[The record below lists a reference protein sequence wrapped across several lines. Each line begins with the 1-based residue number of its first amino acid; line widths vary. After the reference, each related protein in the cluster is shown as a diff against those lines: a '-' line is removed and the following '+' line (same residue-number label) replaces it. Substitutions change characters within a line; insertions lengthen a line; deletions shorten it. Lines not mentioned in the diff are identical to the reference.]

1 MRVTITGGTGFIGSA
16 VMRGLLER
24 GDEVTGFSRGVSKKP
39 TAGLERVTWKTW
51 DPEHD
56 GPWQDALD
64 GEDAVVHL
72 AGEPAVGKR
81 FTDSVKREILE
92 SRVNSTQRIV
102 RAIEK
107 ARVKPSVLVHA
118 SGVGFYGV
126 STGDTPLTEAAPA
139 GDDFMAQVCVAW
151 EAAAREAEAFGTRV
165 VATRFGL
172 VLGRDGGLLGKLVP
186 IFRSFAGG
194 PLGDGKQMM
203 PWVHL
208 SDVVG
213 AILKALDDP
222 SLSGP
227 VNVTAPNPV
236 SNRELSATLGR
247 VLRRPAIL
255 PAPGFALKMLY
266 GGEGAAPIL
275 TGQRALPQ
283 VLLDHGYGFRFT
295 ELEPA
300 LRDVLT

>member
-1 MRVTITGGTGFIGSA
+1 MRVTITGATGFIGSA

-24 GDEVTGFSRGVSKKP
+24 GEEVTGFSRGVSRKP
-39 TAGLERVTWKTW
+39 TQGLERVTWKTW

-72 AGEPAVGKR
+72 TGEPAIGKR

-92 SRVNSTQRIV
+92 SRVHSTQRIV

-126 STGDTPLTEAAPA
+126 NAGDTPLTESAPA
-139 GDDFMAQVCVAW
+139 GDDFMAEVCVAW
-151 EAAAREAEAFGTRV
+151 EAAARAAEAFGTRV

-186 IFRSFAGG
+186 IFRSFVGG
-194 PLGDGKQMM
+194 PLGDGKQFM

-213 AILKALDDP
+213 AILKGLDDP
-222 SLSGP
+222 AISGP
-227 VNVTAPNPV
+227 LNVTAPNPV
-236 SNRELSATLGR
+236 SNGELSSALGR
-247 VLRRPAIL
+247 VLRRPAVL
-255 PAPGFALKMLY
+255 PAPGFALKLLY

-275 TGQRALPQ
+275 TGQRALPKA
-283 VLLDHGYGFRFT
+283 LLDHGYQFRFT

-300 LRDVLT
+300 LRDLLT

>member
-1 MRVTITGGTGFIGSA
+1 MRALV
-16 VMRGLLER
+16 ER

-39 TAGLERVTWKTW
+39 RDGLERVSWKTW

-56 GPWQDALD
+56 GAWQEAVD
-64 GEDAVVHL
+64 GQDGVVHL
-72 AGEPAVGKR
+72 TGEPAVGKR
-81 FTDSVKREILE
+81 FTESAKREILD
-92 SRVNSTQRIV
+92 SRVHSTERIV
-102 RAIEK
+102 RAIEQ
-107 ARVKPSVLVHA
+107 ARARPGVLVHA

-126 STGDTPLTEAAPA
+126 KAGDEPLTEGAPP
-139 GDDFMAQVCVAW
+139 GDDFMAEVCVAW
-151 EAAAREAEAFGTRV
+151 EAAARKAEAFGTRV

-172 VLGRDGGLLGKLVP
+172 VLGRAGGLLGKLVP
-186 IFRSFAGG
+186 IFRAFVGG
-194 PLGDGKQMM
+194 PLGDGKQVM

-208 SDVVG
+208 RDVVG

-236 SNRELSATLGR
+236 SNAELSSTLGR
-247 VLRRPAIL
+247 VLRRPAVL
-255 PAPGFALKMLY
+255 PAPGFALKLLY

-275 TGQRALPQ
+275 TGQRALPKA
-283 VLLDHGYGFRFT
+283 LLDHGYSFQFP

-300 LRDVLT
+300 LRDLL